1 MSVVRSTRSAE
12 AAPLRWQD
20 LDAGP
25 ILPGE
30 TSRRFLTGDW
40 RERRPLLDLTRCVH
54 CLLCWLY
61 CPDTSIRVENGRVVG
76 INLDYC
82 KGCGVCAAVCP
93 PTAAAIS
100 MVEEAR

>member
-1 MSVVRSTRSAE
+1 MSGGRSTRSAE
-12 AAPLRWQD
+12 SSALRWQD

-25 ILPGE
+25 VLPGE

-40 RERRPLLDLTRCVH
+40 RERRPHLDLDRCVH

-61 CPDTSIRVENGRVVG
+61 CPDSSVLVAGGRVVG
-76 INLDYC
+76 IDLDYC

-93 PTAAAIS
+93 PSAAAIA

>member
-1 MSVVRSTRSAE
+1 MPAE
-12 AAPLRWQD
+12 PAALPWRD

-25 ILPGE
+25 VLPGE

-40 RERRPLLDLTRCVH
+40 RERRPRLDLDRCVH

-61 CPDTSIRVENGRVVG
+61 CPDTSVLVAGGRVVG
-76 INLDYC
+76 IDLDYC

-93 PTAAAIS
+93 PSAAAIT
-100 MVEEAR
+100 MVEEER